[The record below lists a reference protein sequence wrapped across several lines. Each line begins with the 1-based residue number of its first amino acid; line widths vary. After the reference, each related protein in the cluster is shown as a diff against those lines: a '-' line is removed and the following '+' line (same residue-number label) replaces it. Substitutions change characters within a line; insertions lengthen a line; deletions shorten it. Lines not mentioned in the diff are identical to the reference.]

1 VLAHDG
7 RELSLA
13 DLTWIDREGDGAA
26 ILTAA
31 E

>member
-7 RELSLA
+7 RELKLG
-13 DLTWIDREGDGAA
+13 DLTWIDREADQ
-26 ILTAA
+26 LPTAA